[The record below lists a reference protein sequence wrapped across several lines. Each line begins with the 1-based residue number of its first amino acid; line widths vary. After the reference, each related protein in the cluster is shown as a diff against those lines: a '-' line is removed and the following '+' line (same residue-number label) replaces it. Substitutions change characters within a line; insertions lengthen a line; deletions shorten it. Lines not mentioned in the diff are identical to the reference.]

1 MLELDNS
8 KRSQFVTCP
17 RKYYY
22 SYERN
27 LRPNQGST
35 ALRYGITWHAG
46 MEGFYNYIKKNGWVR
61 DGGAFEAAVK
71 AAKDSW
77 EEISSKQTFYDDYRT
92 LENYVQSLIAYIA
105 HFYYDEG
112 MLKIVETERSFKL
125 SMKLSPSEKLA
136 FPLIAQ
142 EGLAFTG
149 RIDAEV
155 LLDGRLWQLEQ
166 KTTGQALSV
175 QKQRLH
181 RNPQLMGYAYAGERL
196 NPEEPPDGSLVVLH
210 HLSARKSKVTGEY
223 GKLKIEFE
231 RIPQIYTDG
240 DFASWRSSFLD
251 TAERILRNEERNLWV
266 MQQDNCYAYGRCS
279 YAPLC
284 EQNTPLGEEILEG
297 FYEEEPW
304 DVAKGIEVTD

>member
-27 LRPNQGST
+27 LRPNQGSS
-35 ALRYGITWHAG
+35 ALRYGITWHSG
-46 MEGFYNYIKKNGWVR
+46 MEEFYNYIKENGWVR

-71 AAKDSW
+71 AAKASW
-77 EEISSKQTFYDDYRT
+77 EEVSSKQTFYDDYRT

-112 MLKIVETERSFKL
+112 MLKIVETERPFKL
-125 SMKLSPSEKLA
+125 SMKLTSEEERN
-136 FPLIAQ
+136 FPLLAQ
-142 EGLAFTG
+142 EGLRFTG
-149 RIDAEV
+149 KIDAEV

-175 QKQRLH
+175 QKHRLH

-196 NPEEPPDGSLVVLH
+196 NPEEPPDGTLIVLH

-223 GKLKIEFE
+223 GKSKIEFE

-240 DFASWRSSFLD
+240 DLRTWKQSFFV
-251 TAERILRNEERNLWV
+251 TANTILINEENNIWPV
-266 MQQDNCYAYGRCS
+266 EFDNCYQYGRCS
-279 YAPLC
+279 FAPLC
-284 EQNTPLGEEILEG
+284 EQNAELGEEILEG

-304 DVAKGIEVTD
+304 EVAKGIEVTD